1 MEKKGKIYFVP
12 TPIGNLGDITLRG
25 IDLLKEADVIFS
37 EDTRSTLKLLTH
49 YGIKNHVKSFHKD
62 NEKKSV
68 DTVLK
73 FFFEGKNIVV
83 VSEAGMPCISDPG
96 SMLVKRLCDEGIEF
110 YVLPGATAF
119 VVALIKSGF
128 STDNFY
134 FKGFLSH
141 KKSEKSKEINKLKD
155 INSTI
160 ILYESPH
167 RIVETLKL
175 LIDKFEK
182 ICVVREITKIYE
194 EKIYI
199 NSLDD
204 IEKITLKGEFV
215 IVIDNN
221 FDNSI
226 SEKLPEVEDLIKKL
240 KETDFNSKQIM
251 EILKILGFKR
261 NVVYQVLSK
270 FNE

>member
-1 MEKKGKIYFVP
+1 MENKGNIYFVP
-12 TPIGNLGDITLRG
+12 TPIGNLGDITLRAL
-25 IDLLKEADVIFS
+25 DVLKEADVIFS

-49 YGIKNHVKSFHKD
+49 YGIKNQVKSFHKD

-73 FFFEGKNIVV
+73 LFYEGKNIAV

-96 SMLVKRLCDEGIEF
+96 SMLVRRLCDEGIEF
-110 YVLPGATAF
+110 QVLPGATAS

-128 STDNFY
+128 PADNFY

-141 KKSEKSKEINKLKD
+141 KKGEKSKEINKLKD

-167 RIVETLKL
+167 RIIETLGL
-175 LIDKFEK
+175 LVGKFEK
-182 ICVVREITKIYE
+182 ICVVRELTKIFE

-199 NSLDD
+199 SSLKD

-221 FDNSI
+221 FDKNE
-226 SEKLPEVEDLIKKL
+226 SEKLPEVQDLIKKL
-240 KETDFNSKQIM
+240 KNTNFNSKQIM
-251 EILKILGFKR
+251 EILKVLGFKR
-261 NVVYQVLSK
+261 NEVYPLLSK
-270 FNE
+270 SNE

>member
-1 MEKKGKIYFVP
+1 MENKGSIYFIP
-12 TPIGNLGDITLRG
+12 TPIGNLRDITLRAL
-25 IDLLKEADVIFS
+25 DHLKEADVIFS

-49 YGIKNHVKSFHKD
+49 YGIKNQVKSFHKN
-62 NEKKSV
+62 NEKKCI
-68 DTVLK
+68 DNVLK
-73 FFFEGKNIVV
+73 LFYEGKKIAI

-110 YVLPGATAF
+110 NVLPGPTAF

-128 STDNFY
+128 SADNFY

-141 KKSEKSKEINKLKD
+141 KRNEKLKEIGKLKEID
-155 INSTI
+155 ATI

-182 ICVVREITKIYE
+182 ICVVRELTKIYE

-199 NSLDD
+199 SSIKD

-215 IVIDNN
+215 IVIENK
-221 FDNSI
+221 FDKSEF
-226 SEKLPEVEDLIKKL
+226 EKLPDVQDLIKKL
-240 KETDFNSKQIM
+240 QEKNFNSKQIM
-251 EILKILGFKR
+251 DILKILDFKR
-261 NVVYQVLSK
+261 NKVYPFLK
-270 FNE
+270 KLND